1 MAEPTRVVAL
11 AGDGVGP
18 EVMAP
23 TLRLLAREPALRIV
37 ERPAGHGAWRQ
48 TGQTIDEPT
57 LNEARAADG
66 VLFGATGTPSPPPES
81 YQSPILLLRRQLGL
95 VANVRHCRR
104 PGGGGL
110 DVIMVRDCVEGLY
123 SEVERPIADGYQAD
137 YRITRTV
144 TRALAS
150 VAASFAAGRRG
161 VVTVVHK
168 ANVLRHTDGLFRA
181 TAIEELTNAGMSH
194 EEALADAAGYHL
206 VADPGR
212 YDVMVM
218 TSHVGDILSDV
229 GAAVAGGLGLVPS
242 LTVGDGPPLAEPIHG
257 SAPDIAGTG
266 AADPVAMMLSAA
278 LLAERLGHHAFAA
291 KLTAA
296 VNAHLDRRAG
306 SPTTRWRTVEV
317 YDDVA
322 RRLDSL
328 LATAEAAAG

>member
-1 MAEPTRVVAL
+1 MGEPTSIVAL

-23 TLRLLAREPALRIV
+23 TLRLLAREPALCV
-37 ERPAGHGAWRQ
+37 TEGLAGHGAWAQ
-48 TGQTIDEPT
+48 TGRTIDEPT
-57 LNEARAADG
+57 LAQAKAADG
-66 VLFGATGTPSPPPES
+66 VLFGATGTPAPPPAG

-95 VANVRHCRR
+95 IANVRHCRR
-104 PGGGGL
+104 PDGGGL

-123 SEVERPIADGYQAD
+123 SEVEQPIPDGYRAD

-144 TRALAS
+144 TRRLAG
-150 VAASFAAGRRG
+150 VAASFARQRRG

-168 ANVLRHTDGLFRA
+168 ANVLRHSDGLFRA
-181 TAIEELTNAGMSH
+181 TAIEELAARGVSH

-257 SAPDIAGTG
+257 SAPDIAGSG
-266 AADPVAMMLSAA
+266 GADPVAMMLSAA
-278 LLAERLGHHAFAA
+278 LLVEHLGHTTFAA
-291 KLTAA
+291 CLATA
-296 VNAHLDRRAG
+296 VNGHLAHRA
-306 SPTTRWRTVEV
+306 PATHRRTVAV

-322 RRLDSL
+322 RRLDTL
-328 LATAEAAAG
+328 LASAPAEAE